1 MVRVLVGL
9 LISVAVTI
17 AGARVAFLASTETGA
32 EPMNE
37 PWAQDRM
44 EYVTWN
50 GTRWT
55 AWVRGD
61 GFELDPLDD
70 GRWHR
75 HANQSI
81 AFIDWEGEE
90 WQARLEGDEFLLA
103 HRGDWSAHAE
113 TATAIRYRDWMGRN
127 QLRTVAQLRRGGVL

>member
-1 MVRVLVGL
+1 MTRALVGL
-9 LISVAVTI
+9 LIALAVTI
-17 AGARVAFLASTETGA
+17 AGARVAFIASADADG
-32 EPMNE
+32 EPANA

-44 EYVTWN
+44 EYVAWN
-50 GTRWT
+50 GGQWT

-61 GFELDPLDD
+61 SFELDPLDD
-70 GRWHR
+70 GRRHR
-75 HANQSI
+75 HANPSI

-90 WQARLEGDEFLLA
+90 WQARIEGDEFLLA

-127 QLRTVAQLRRGGVL
+127 QVRTVAQLRRGGAL

>member
-1 MVRVLVGL
+1 MVRALVGL
-9 LISVAVTI
+9 LIAVALTI
-17 AGARVAFLASTETGA
+17 AGARVAFIASSETDAG
-32 EPMNE
+32 PGNE

-50 GTRWT
+50 GTQWT

-61 GFELDPLDD
+61 GFELDPLDE

-90 WQARLEGDEFLLA
+90 WQARIEGDEFLLA

-127 QLRTVAQLRRGGVL
+127 QLRTVAQLRRGGAL

>member
-1 MVRVLVGL
+1 MVRALVGL
-9 LISVAVTI
+9 LMAVAVAI
-17 AGARVAFLASTETGA
+17 AGARVAFNASSETGA
-32 EPMNE
+32 EPINA
-37 PWAQDRM
+37 PYAQDRM

-81 AFIDWEGEE
+81 AFIDWDGEE

-113 TATAIRYRDWMGRN
+113 SATAIRYRDWMGRN
-127 QLRTVAQLRRGGVL
+127 QLRTVAQLRR